1 MTPQEMLIILGHR
14 LEDPEGDLFT
24 DKVKYLF
31 LNRAQHKLMRLIHP
45 HLRRGLFGGTQ
56 KDIALDI
63 DLSMPTEFQYF
74 LSLNAT
80 GDGGSLNPSPW
91 GFEKGVLGLKKSGG
105 SFIRKVSFDM
115 VKDSVTGYTS
125 FSTTEPVYFVW
136 NQGLHIYMYTGKVD
150 VFFIKNPIEI
160 DDGVTI
166 DVGGD
171 WAGSW
176 DLTFHD
182 ALVELAEAELWRT
195 VNNEAR
201 MNMAE
206 HNAGAMISL
215 LNGIPATN
223 VLGEGIPFDYSTSS
237 NLVDPIYPPYSS

>member
-1 MTPQEMLIILGHR
+1 MTPPEMLIILGHR

-45 HLRRGLFGGTQ
+45 HLRRGVFGITQ
-56 KDIALDI
+56 KDVSGHADPN
-63 DLSMPTEFQYF
+63 MPTEFQYYISVKHSENGGD
-74 LSLNAT
+74 LS
-80 GDGGSLNPSPW
+80 PSPW
-91 GFEKGVLGLKKSGG
+91 GYDKGVLGIRQSGG

-115 VKDSVTGYTS
+115 VKDSVTGYTT

-136 NQGLHIYMYTGKVD
+136 NQALHIYRYTGKVD
-150 VFFIKNPIEI
+150 VFYLKNPLEI
-160 DDGVTI
+160 DAGVNI

-171 WAGSW
+171 WTGSW

-237 NLVDPIYPPYSS
+237 NLVDPIYPPYPS